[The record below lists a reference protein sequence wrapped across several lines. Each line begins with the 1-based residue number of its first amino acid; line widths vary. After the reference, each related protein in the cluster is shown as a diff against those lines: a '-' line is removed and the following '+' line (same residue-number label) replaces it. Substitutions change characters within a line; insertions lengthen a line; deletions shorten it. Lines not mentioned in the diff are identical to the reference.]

1 MKPIKG
7 NKKIEALFNSGK
19 RCSSSFF
26 HCIFELDDSS
36 ESGYVVSVPKKNF
49 PRAVDRN
56 KVKRL
61 VREILR
67 KNADAFGDF
76 GTGKFMFIYSSNMI
90 ASFLDIEKD
99 FKSLLKKIF

>member
-7 NKKIEALFNSGK
+7 NKQIEALFSSGK

-26 HCIFELDDSS
+26 HCIFDLDDSK
-36 ESGYVVSVPKKNF
+36 ESGYVISVPKKNF

-56 KVKRL
+56 KLKRL
-61 VREILR
+61 VREVLR
-67 KNADAFGDF
+67 KNVDVFCGI
-76 GTGKFMFIYSSNMI
+76 GMGKFMFIYSSNKI
-90 ASFLDIEKD
+90 VSFLDIEKD

>member
-7 NKKIEALFNSGK
+7 NKKIQAVFGSGK
-19 RCSSSFF
+19 RWSSNFL
-26 HCIFELDDSS
+26 HCIFEQDDSS
-36 ESGYVVSVPKKNF
+36 EIGYVVSVPKKNF

-61 VREILR
+61 VREVLR
-67 KNADAFGDF
+67 KNIDVFGDV
-76 GTGKFMFIYSSNMI
+76 GVGKFMFIYSSNKI

-99 FKSLLKKIF
+99 FMSLLKKFF

>member
-7 NKKIEALFNSGK
+7 NKKIETLFSSGK
-19 RCSSSFF
+19 RCSSTFF
-26 HCIFELDDSS
+26 HCIFKLDNST

-61 VREILR
+61 VREVLR
-67 KNADAFGDF
+67 KNVDLFSGV
-76 GTGKFMFIYSSNMI
+76 GMGKFMFIYSSNKI
-90 ASFLDIEKD
+90 VSFLDIEKD
-99 FKSLLKKIF
+99 FKSLLKKIY

>member
-7 NKKIEALFNSGK
+7 NKKIEALFGSGK

-26 HCIFELDDSS
+26 HCIFELDDST

-56 KVKRL
+56 KLKRL
-61 VREILR
+61 VRVVLR
-67 KNADAFGDF
+67 KNVDVFG
-76 GTGKFMFIYSSNMI
+76 GVEEGKFMFNYSSNKI
-90 ASFLDIEKD
+90 EAFLDIEKD
-99 FKSLLKKIF
+99 FKSLLKKIY

>member
-7 NKKIEALFNSGK
+7 NKKIEALFGSGK
-19 RCSSSFF
+19 RCSSSSY
-26 HCIFELDDSS
+26 HCIFELDDSK

-56 KVKRL
+56 KVKRF
-61 VREILR
+61 VREVLR
-67 KNADAFGDF
+67 KNIAAFADIGA
-76 GTGKFMFIYSSNMI
+76 GKFVFIYSSITI

-99 FKSLLKKIF
+99 FMSLLKKIF

>member
-1 MKPIKG
+1 MKPLKG
-7 NKKIEALFNSGK
+7 NKKIEALFSSGK
-19 RCSSSFF
+19 RCSSAFF
-26 HCIFELDDSS
+26 HCIFMLDDST

-61 VREILR
+61 VREVLR
-67 KNADAFGDF
+67 KNIAVFG
-76 GTGKFMFIYSSNMI
+76 GIGMGKFMFIYSSNNI

-99 FKSLLKKIF
+99 FKSLLKKI

>member
-7 NKKIEALFNSGK
+7 NKQIEALFSSGK

-26 HCIFELDDSS
+26 HCISDLDDSK

-56 KVKRL
+56 KLKRV
-61 VREILR
+61 VREVLR
-67 KNADAFGDF
+67 KNVDVFGDI
-76 GTGKFMFIYSSNMI
+76 GMGKFMFIYSSNKVE
-90 ASFLDIEKD
+90 SFLDIEKD
-99 FKSLLKKIF
+99 FKSLLKKIY

>member
-7 NKKIEALFNSGK
+7 NKKIETLFSSGK
-19 RCSSSFF
+19 RCSSTFF
-26 HCIFELDDSS
+26 HCIFKLDNST

-56 KVKRL
+56 KLKRL
-61 VREILR
+61 VREVLR
-67 KNADAFGDF
+67 KNVDVFGGF
-76 GTGKFMFIYSSNMI
+76 GMGKFMFIYSCNDI
-90 ASFLDIEKD
+90 KSFLDIEKD

>member
-7 NKKIEALFNSGK
+7 NKKIEALFGSGK

-26 HCIFELDDSS
+26 HCIFELDDST

-56 KVKRL
+56 KLKRL
-61 VREILR
+61 VREVLR
-67 KNADAFGDF
+67 KNVDVFG
-76 GTGKFMFIYSSNMI
+76 GIEEGKFMFIYSSYKI
-90 ASFLDIEKD
+90 ESFLDIEKD
-99 FKSLLKKIF
+99 FNSLLKKIY

>member
-7 NKKIEALFNSGK
+7 NKKIEALFRSGK
-19 RCSSSFF
+19 RCSSIFF
-26 HCIFELDDSS
+26 HCIFELDDST

-49 PRAVDRN
+49 SRAVDRN

-61 VREILR
+61 VREVLR
-67 KNADAFGDF
+67 KNADVFGDV

-99 FKSLLKKIF
+99 FKSLLKNFF

>member
-7 NKKIEALFNSGK
+7 NKKIEALFGSGK

-26 HCIFELDDSS
+26 HCIFELDDST

-61 VREILR
+61 VREVIR
-67 KNADAFGDF
+67 KNLHLFGGVGF
-76 GTGKFMFIYSSNMI
+76 GKFMFVYTSDKIV
-90 ASFLDIEKD
+90 SFLDIEKD
-99 FKSLLKKIF
+99 FIALIKKVC

>member
-7 NKKIEALFNSGK
+7 NKKIEALFSSGK

-26 HCIFELDDSS
+26 HCIFELNDST

-61 VREILR
+61 IREVLR
-67 KNADAFGDF
+67 RNVDVFSGI
-76 GTGKFMFIYSSNMI
+76 GTGKFMFIYSSTKI
-90 ASFLDIEKD
+90 VSFLDIEQD
-99 FKSLLKKIF
+99 FKSLMKKII